1 VISIDLQC
9 WNVLTKSIAIMTKN
23 EKCAVVRSK
32 RKLLSYCVAYWFQY
46 CIVELFIVHPLKM
59 KAFLNQHQP
68 LSDLLMKR
76 HVLVGI

>member
-1 VISIDLQC
+1 MISIDLQC

-46 CIVELFIVHPLKM
+46 CIVELFIVHRSM
-59 KAFLNQHQP
+59 CDSGSTAYSVHTTA
-68 LSDLLMKR
+68 
-76 HVLVGI
+76 